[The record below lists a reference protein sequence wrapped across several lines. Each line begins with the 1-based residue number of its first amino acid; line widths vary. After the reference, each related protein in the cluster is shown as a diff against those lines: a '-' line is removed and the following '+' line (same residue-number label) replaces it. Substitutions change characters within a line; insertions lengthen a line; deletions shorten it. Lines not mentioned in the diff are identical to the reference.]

1 MMKYRQFYTLRIAQ
15 VLDIDMIEAEQVLDD
30 MESRGVVEIL
40 DRQFKNEVE
49 YAYNFG
55 GQEKWVSVGS
65 TSYRREKAE
74 SSS

>member
-1 MMKYRQFYTLRIAQ
+1 MKYGQFYTLRIAQ

-55 GQEKWVSVGS
+55 GQEKWVTVGS